1 MTVNFIYKPNFIT
14 IKKLFLVIMFFII
27 SSSCSTPYQKQSWYS
42 HRGGYSATKLTDNS
56 FRVTFN
62 GNAITDGSTAID
74 FALLRSAELAKL
86 NDFKYFV
93 IAITNKSSMYHETHN
108 GIREL
113 FGRPSVINL
122 IYCYKNKPLDFNNK
136 IYEVSEVIHEIRS
149 KYNIGSSSE

>member
-1 MTVNFIYKPNFIT
+1 
-14 IKKLFLVIMFFII
+14 
-27 SSSCSTPYQKQSWYS
+27 
-42 HRGGYSATKLTDNS
+42 
-56 FRVTFN
+56 
-62 GNAITDGSTAID
+62 
-74 FALLRSAELAKL
+74 
-86 NDFKYFV
+86 
-93 IAITNKSSMYHETHN
+93 MYHETHN

>member
-1 MTVNFIYKPNFIT
+1 MTKNFIYKLNFIMT
-14 IKKLFLVIMFFII
+14 KKIFLLMLFLII

-42 HRGGYSATKLTDNS
+42 HRGGYSAIKLTDNS

-62 GNAITDGSTAID
+62 GNAITDGNTAID

-93 IAITNKSSMYHETHN
+93 IAINNKSTMYHETHN

-136 IYEVSEVIHEIRS
+136 IYEVSEVINEIKS
-149 KYNIGSSSE
+149 KYNIGFSSE

>member
-1 MTVNFIYKPNFIT
+1 MTKNFIYKLNFIMT
-14 IKKLFLVIMFFII
+14 KKIFLVMLFLII

-42 HRGGYSATKLTDNS
+42 HRGGYSESKLTDNG

-62 GNAITDGSTAID
+62 GNAITDGNTAID

-86 NDFKYFV
+86 NDFKYFI
-93 IAITNKSSMYHETHN
+93 IAVTNTSTMHHETYN

-113 FGRPSVINL
+113 IGRPSVINL

-136 IYEVSEVIHEIRS
+136 IYEVNETINEIRS
-149 KYNIGSSSE
+149 KYNIEYISK